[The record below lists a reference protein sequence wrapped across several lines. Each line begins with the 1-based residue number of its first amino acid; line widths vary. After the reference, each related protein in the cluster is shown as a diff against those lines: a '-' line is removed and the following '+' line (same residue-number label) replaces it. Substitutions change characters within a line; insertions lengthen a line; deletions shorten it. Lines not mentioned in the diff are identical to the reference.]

1 MAEIAFLII
10 AIALAAFLIALIP
23 TLLRTRHVVKEV
35 EETVAVLRT
44 DINVTLHQTNE
55 ILAKANVLVEDV
67 NEKVQTIDLEL
78 QQLTSLQL
86 KKVKLLKHVLM
97 KKSLHSKKILKLIKI
112 KWWKKLATTKIWQSI
127 LSKTIKQN
135 LKMATSLRMI

>member
-67 NEKVQTIDLEL
+67 NEKVQTIDPLFVAVAEL
-78 QQLTSLQL
+78 SESAAGASVGKAGSAFAIGKVASKLFG
-86 KKVKLLKHVLM
+86 KKD
-97 KKSLHSKKILKLIKI
+97 KKK
-112 KWWKKLATTKIWQSI
+112 
-127 LSKTIKQN
+127 
-135 LKMATSLRMI
+135 

>member
-23 TLLRTRHVVKEV
+23 TLPRTRHVVKEV

-44 DINVTLHQTNE
+44 DINVPLHQTNE

-67 NEKVQTIDLEL
+67 NEKVQTIDPLFVAVADLSESVSDL
-78 QQLTSLQL
+78 NTRARHLAAKASAAGASVGKAGSAFAIGKVASKLFG
-86 KKVKLLKHVLM
+86 KKD
-97 KKSLHSKKILKLIKI
+97 KKK
-112 KWWKKLATTKIWQSI
+112 
-127 LSKTIKQN
+127 
-135 LKMATSLRMI
+135 

>member
-67 NEKVQTIDLEL
+67 NEKVQTIDPLFVAVAEL
-78 QQLTSLQL
+78 SESVSDLNTEARVGKAGSAFAIGKVASKLFG
-86 KKVKLLKHVLM
+86 KKD
-97 KKSLHSKKILKLIKI
+97 KKK
-112 KWWKKLATTKIWQSI
+112 
-127 LSKTIKQN
+127 
-135 LKMATSLRMI
+135 

>member
-67 NEKVQTIDLEL
+67 NEKVQTIDPLFVAVAEL
-78 QQLTSLQL
+78 SESDWSSDVCSSDLSRCE
-86 KKVKLLKHVLM
+86 
-97 KKSLHSKKILKLIKI
+97 SKC
-112 KWWKKLATTKIWQSI
+112 SR
-127 LSKTIKQN
+127 SKC
-135 LKMATSLRMI
+135 R